1 MHKKLKERLEDYFSL
16 KKFPTHDEVFSL
28 ADNASSVLEN
38 EPKVYRP
45 WSKGGQPGGLID
57 FSNYKKNLPLIIVP
71 DIHGRTYFLKNI
83 LVFVRQEGFLFPEL
97 TGKTVLKHLKKKA

>member
-16 KKFPTHDEVFSL
+16 KNFPTHDEVFSL

-45 WSKGGQPGGLID
+45 WSKGGQPGGVID
-57 FSNYKKNLPLIIVP
+57 FSNYKKNIPLIIVA
-71 DIHGRTYFLKNI
+71 DIDGRS
-83 LVFVRQEGFLFPEL
+83 
-97 TGKTVLKHLKKKA
+97 